1 MNPDI
6 KERLDSF
13 GTVEQLR
20 TFMQR
25 APNETPIRCQV
36 VGQEGGAWNM
46 YVGAYMLNGVM
57 YLRVYHD
64 ELKRLP
70 TLDDEPK
77 RQWYKLKEYD
87 TVLAR
92 DMRWYVESIS
102 AGGVHLKTRMG
113 GDTFISLPTFMKL
126 YEEA

>member
-20 TFMQR
+20 TFMEDTS
-25 APNETPIRCQV
+25 NDTPIRCQV

-46 YVGAYMLNGVM
+46 CVGAYFLNGVM
-57 YLRVYHD
+57 YLRVYHPD
-64 ELKRLP
+64 LRKLPELDQP
-70 TLDDEPK
+70 E

-92 DMRWYVESIS
+92 DMRWYVDEIS
-102 AGGVHLKTRMG
+102 PGGVRLRTKTG
-113 GDTFISLPTFMKL
+113 GETVVSLPTFMKL
-126 YEEA
+126 YVEA